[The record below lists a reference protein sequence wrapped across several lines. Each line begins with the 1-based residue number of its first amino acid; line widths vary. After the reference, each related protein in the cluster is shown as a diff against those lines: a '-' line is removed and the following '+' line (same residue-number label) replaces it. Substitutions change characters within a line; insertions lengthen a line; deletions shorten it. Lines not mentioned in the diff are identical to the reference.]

1 VWLYTQPQ
9 EWSVTNN
16 SRCAGADVGLIQIVN
31 LVLLSMV

>member
-1 VWLYTQPQ
+1 
-9 EWSVTNN
+9 VTNN